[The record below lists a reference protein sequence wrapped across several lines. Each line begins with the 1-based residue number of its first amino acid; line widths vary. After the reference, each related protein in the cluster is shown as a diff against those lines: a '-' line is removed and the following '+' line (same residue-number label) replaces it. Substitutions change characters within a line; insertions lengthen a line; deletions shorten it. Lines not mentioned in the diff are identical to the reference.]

1 VNGALVVLVVLLAV
15 VAAFAVQNPGIITV
29 RFLHLSGSTSVLVVI
44 VAAFAAGVLG
54 GWLAGLPGY
63 FRRRS
68 EASAARKRIQELEI
82 EVAALQAKSAAP
94 TAPGPE
100 GKR

>member
-1 VNGALVVLVVLLAV
+1 LVALVVLLAV

-44 VAAFAAGVLG
+44 VSAFAAGVLG

>member
-1 VNGALVVLVVLLAV
+1 M
-15 VAAFAVQNPGIITV
+15 
-29 RFLHLSGSTSVLVVI
+29 I
-44 VAAFAAGVLG
+44 VASFAAGVLG

-68 EASAARKRIQELEI
+68 EATAAKKRIQELET
-82 EVAALQAKSAAP
+82 EVAALQANSAAP
-94 TAPGPE
+94 AAPVPE

>member
-1 VNGALVVLVVLLAV
+1 VNGALVALVVLLAV

-44 VAAFAAGVLG
+44 VSAFAAGVLG

-82 EVAALQAKSAAP
+82 EVAALRAKSAAP

>member
-1 VNGALVVLVVLLAV
+1 VKGVLIVLVLLLAV
-15 VAAFAVQNPGIITV
+15 VAAFAVQNPGVITV
-29 RFLHLSGSTSVLVVI
+29 RFLNITSSTSLLVVI

-63 FRRRS
+63 FRRR
-68 EASAARKRIQELEI
+68 AGTSAANKRIQELEI
-82 EVAALQAKSAAP
+82 EVAALQAKSASP

>member
-1 VNGALVVLVVLLAV
+1 VNGVLIVLVVLLAV
-15 VAAFAVQNPGIITV
+15 VAAFAVQNPGVITV

-44 VAAFAAGVLG
+44 VAAFAAGVVG
-54 GWLAGLPGY
+54 GWLAGLPGS

-68 EASAARKRIQELEI
+68 EASGAKKRIQELEI

>member
-1 VNGALVVLVVLLAV
+1 LVALVVLLGV

-82 EVAALQAKSAAP
+82 EAAALQAKSAAP